1 MRPINEVA
9 ALNWSDYKNGYF
21 AVTKSIT
28 DGEEG
33 RTKTEQDRLVPVHPV
48 VMEMLEARQQ
58 VRQLRCD
65 RVLVTQYGK
74 GYTHTRT
81 FAMRFSRALAES
93 GIRYR
98 SPYNVRLGCA
108 CRMLQEGMKPGYCA
122 KALGHSLQM
131 FFTTYADWI
140 DRDET
145 KIQEQIW
152 SELR

>member
-1 MRPINEVA
+1 MRPIDEVA

-33 RTKTEQDRLVPVHPV
+33 RKKTEQDRLVPVHPV

-74 GYTHTRT
+74 GYKHTRT

-93 GIRYR
+93 GISYR
-98 SPYNVRLGCA
+98 
-108 CRMLQEGMKPGYCA
+108 
-122 KALGHSLQM
+122 AL
-131 FFTTYADWI
+131 
-140 DRDET
+140 
-145 KIQEQIW
+145 
-152 SELR
+152 